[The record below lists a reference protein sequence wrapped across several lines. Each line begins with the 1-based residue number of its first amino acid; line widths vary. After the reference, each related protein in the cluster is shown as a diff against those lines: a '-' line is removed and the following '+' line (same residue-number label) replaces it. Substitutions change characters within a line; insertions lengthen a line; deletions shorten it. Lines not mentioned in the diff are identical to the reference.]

1 VRPDTY
7 LEINNF
13 YTATVYEKGAE
24 LVRMMQTLVGGE
36 GFARGMALYF
46 ERHDGQAVTCEDFA
60 QAIADANPGS
70 ALATRLE
77 AFKRWY
83 SQAGTPRVTAQG
95 RYDAA
100 SGTYTLALQQ
110 QCAPSPGQMIKDPFV
125 IPLAMGLVARDGTPL
140 PLQLQGE
147 PDAVETSRVLVLDQP
162 STTLTFVNVG
172 REPVPS
178 LLRGFSA
185 PVLLRDNLSDDD
197 LLTLLAYDEDPFN
210 RWDAGQRLALGRIVQ
225 RVRDGSE
232 PTLDDA
238 FIDAMRTVLRHP
250 SLDAAF
256 KELVLTLPSEGYVA
270 EQLDSV
276 DPQRIHAVRESMKLQ
291 LAQQLHADWLWA
303 WHEYHH
309 LHGGYS
315 PDPVSSGRRAI
326 ANLALAMLVLDAVA
340 RGDDVW
346 PGKAYQRFKDASNM
360 TDRIGALSALV
371 DAHAVLAEPAL
382 DAFHEMFRTEAL
394 VIDKWF
400 TLQAR
405 APEPIGPGAGRVFE
419 RVKALT
425 RHPDFSLRNPNRARS
440 LLFAFAMHNPAAFHR
455 TDAAGYVFWADRVL
469 EMDAFNPQLASRLA
483 RVMDR
488 WSHLAEPYRSAAR
501 EAIGRVAARSELST
515 DVREIVTRALEP

>member
-1 VRPDTY
+1 
-7 LEINNF
+7 
-13 YTATVYEKGAE
+13 
-24 LVRMMQTLVGGE
+24 MMQALVGRD
-36 GFARGMALYF
+36 GFARGMRLYF
-46 ERHDGQAVTCEDFA
+46 ERHDGQAVTCDDFA
-60 QAIADANPGS
+60 QAIADANPDS
-70 ALATRLE
+70 ALATRLD

-83 SQAGTPRVTAQG
+83 TQAGTPRVTAQG

-100 SGTYTLALQQ
+100 GRTYSLELQQ
-110 QCAPSPGQMIKDPFV
+110 QCAPSPGQIVKEPFV
-125 IPLAMGLVARDGTPL
+125 IPLAIGLVGRDGTAL

-147 PDAVETSRVLVLDQP
+147 PRPAGTARVLVLDEP
-162 STTLTFVNVG
+162 SMALTFVDVD

-185 PVLLRDNLSDDD
+185 PVLLRDNLSDGD

-225 RVRDGSE
+225 CVRDGGE
-232 PTLDDA
+232 PALDPA
-238 FIDAMRTVLRHP
+238 FVDAMRAVLRHP
-250 SLDAAF
+250 TLDAAF

-276 DPQRIHAVRESMKLQ
+276 DPQRIHAVREAMKLQ
-291 LAQQLHADWLWA
+291 LAQQLHPDWLSA
-303 WHEYHH
+303 WHEHHH

-315 PDPVSSGRRAI
+315 PDPASAGRRAL

-340 RGDDVW
+340 RGDEVW

-360 TDRIGALSALV
+360 TDRIGALGALV
-371 DAHAVLAEPAL
+371 DAHAALAEPAL
-382 DAFHEMFRTEAL
+382 AAFHEIFRGEAL

-405 APEPIGPGAGRVFE
+405 APEPLGAGAGRVFE
-419 RVKALT
+419 RVKALA

-455 TDAAGYVFWADRVL
+455 MDAAGYVFWADRVL
-469 EMDAFNPQLASRLA
+469 EIDAFNPQLASRLA

-488 WSHLAEPYRSAAR
+488 WSHLAEPYRSGAR
-501 EAIGRVAARSELST
+501 EAIARVAARTELST